1 MTEPT
6 TRQAGARKWYI
17 VHTYSGFEERVKETL
32 KQRAEALGMGDKFG
46 EIRIPT
52 ETIVELRG
60 GKKRETQRKFFPGY
74 ILVEMEMS
82 DESWHVVKN
91 TPKVTGFVGA
101 GTKPTPLS
109 KEEVDH
115 ILEQVKSAAEKP
127 KPKYTFEKG
136 DHVRINEGPF
146 TSFNGVVD
154 EVNLDRNT
162 LKVMVTIFG
171 RATPVELDFL
181 QVEKI

>member
-1 MTEPT
+1 MNEESAP
-6 TRQAGARKWYI
+6 RERKWYI
-17 VHTYSGFEERVKETL
+17 VHTYSGFEDRVKETL
-32 KQRAEALGMGDKFG
+32 RQRAEAMGMGDAFG
-46 EIRIPT
+46 DVRIPT
-52 ETIVELRG
+52 ETVVEYKG
-60 GKKRETQRKFFPGY
+60 GKKKETQRKFFPGY

-82 DESWHVVKN
+82 DAAWHVVKN

-101 GTKPTPLS
+101 GTKPTPLT